1 MWDRL
6 SPAILILP
14 LSCCAGPRRA
24 RQILIVYVSDMGNN
38 ATADTDTGTDLDTR
52 NLAGKPSAGFCSTPS
67 GRIQALYGTA
77 MNVIRCNTLGFSD
90 NRR

>member
-14 LSCCAGPRRA
+14 LSCCVGPRRA

-38 ATADTDTGTDLDTR
+38 ATADTDTGTDLDTKPKPKWDVHLQYIGDWAGI
-52 NLAGKPSAGFCSTPS
+52 LAEIPRPLIAGGCGS
-67 GRIQALYGTA
+67 GP
-77 MNVIRCNTLGFSD
+77 
-90 NRR
+90 